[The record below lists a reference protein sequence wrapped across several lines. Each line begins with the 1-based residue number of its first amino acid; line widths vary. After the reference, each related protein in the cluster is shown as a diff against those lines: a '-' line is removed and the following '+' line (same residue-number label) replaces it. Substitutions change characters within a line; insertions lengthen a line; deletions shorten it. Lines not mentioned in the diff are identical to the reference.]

1 MRVAVW
7 WKIKN
12 PRAYA
17 FQISTDQP
25 QTRQI
30 RASNNVLL
38 DDAAVHN
45 TVKHWIAVLTESS
58 VRAQVNQLSVADVVS
73 AQATQFL
80 RDVGENGRPPKP
92 DSIAHLFESAM
103 DGALKTIRTKAID
116 YGIEVERLEVQ
127 HVHLPQEIQEA
138 INDTRKAFLSPIR
151 SEREAE
157 AVKIKL
163 EKLAQVLGK
172 DTVALNE
179 LMKNLQGAQI
189 VTPFNFMASLFNG
202 MDKRVDSAVN
212 STQPKKELSEGDQ
225 VA

>member
-1 MRVAVW
+1 
-7 WKIKN
+7 
-12 PRAYA
+12 
-17 FQISTDQP
+17 
-25 QTRQI
+25 
-30 RASNNVLL
+30 
-38 DDAAVHN
+38 
-45 TVKHWIAVLTESS
+45 
-58 VRAQVNQLSVADVVS
+58 
-73 AQATQFL
+73 
-80 RDVGENGRPPKP
+80 
-92 DSIAHLFESAM
+92 M